1 MDGSLSVQLECEDTL
16 TSEEQR
22 LGLFND
28 LSIALTLVFLPPTA
42 GQSAAIQASDQSVE
56 AAIRQCCEELLSSIV
71 PLEAS
76 MGRFTEEQKQQ
87 KWREIEEELE
97 RIRKEKREQEDQR
110 RQHEEEERKQKAK
123 QRNLLWKEILLLFG
137 SWHEAMLDDQNMTGI
152 SGIDGSWRNCWAISS
167 QRIESL
173 LSWMLRER
181 RDAAY
186 PQMLDR
192 VWAGAKQATAK
203 HVVL

>member
-1 MDGSLSVQLECEDTL
+1 
-16 TSEEQR
+16 
-22 LGLFND
+22 
-28 LSIALTLVFLPPTA
+28 
-42 GQSAAIQASDQSVE
+42 
-56 AAIRQCCEELLSSIV
+56 
-71 PLEAS
+71 

-97 RIRKEKREQEDQR
+97 RIRKEKREQEEQR
-110 RQHEEEERKQKAK
+110 RQHEEEERKQKEAK

-137 SWHEAMLDDQNMTGI
+137 SWHEACEYVDDLTCGFFSHAELSNLLQAMLDDQNM
-152 SGIDGSWRNCWAISS
+152 DRWVL
-167 QRIESL
+167 EKL
-173 LSWMLRER
+173 LGDQQPK
-181 RDAAY
+181 DAAY